1 MFRKRER
8 GVLDMETP
16 EEVFLPHVREYIIP
30 RKEYLGII
38 DAGSPLHEFYLNCE
52 SYSSNSIQID
62 TDTNTV
68 TLAGLAKPKSGCTL
82 SLTTTLLHLG
92 PFNEAGEAEF
102 FARFNGP
109 VRLKPDGETDSW
121 RSDFTALSSTW
132 NENGICMRFAIH
144 RPTFKD
150 WSYFQILEP
159 YAQVKQPLL
168 TRDLPDIRLP
178 PMVHQTLFLAYSM
191 GYFESP
197 RKATLREIA
206 ARLDISHTMVAR
218 HLREA
223 EFRSVSLLLALDPQ
237 NR

>member
-1 MFRKRER
+1 MFRERER

-16 EEVFLPHVREYIIP
+16 EEMFLPHVREYVIP
-30 RKEYLGII
+30 RNEYLDII
-38 DAGSPLHEFYLNCE
+38 NAGSTLREFYLNCE
-52 SYSSNSIQID
+52 SYSSKSIQID
-62 TDTNTV
+62 ADTNTV
-68 TLAGLAKPKSGCTL
+68 TIAGLAKPKLGCTL

-92 PFNEAGEAEF
+92 PIDEEGYAEF

-109 VRLKPDGETDSW
+109 VRLKPDLEGASW

-168 TRDLPDIRLP
+168 TRDFPDIRLP
-178 PMVHQTLFLAYSM
+178 PMVHQTVFLAYSM
-191 GYFESP
+191 GYFETP

-223 EFRSVSLLLALDPQ
+223 EFRSVSLLLALDPR

>member
-1 MFRKRER
+1 
-8 GVLDMETP
+8 MEP
-16 EEVFLPHVREYIIP
+16 PKEPFLPHVREYIIP
-30 RKEYLGII
+30 REEYLGIT
-38 DAGSPLHEFYLNCE
+38 DVRSTLHEFYRNCE
-52 SYSSNSIQID
+52 SYTSKSIQID
-62 TDTNTV
+62 VDSNTV
-68 TLAGLAKPKSGCTL
+68 TLAGLAKPKPGCTL

-168 TRDLPDIRLP
+168 TRDFPDIRLP
-178 PMVHQTLFLAYSM
+178 SMVHQTVFLAYSM

>member
-1 MFRKRER
+1 
-8 GVLDMETP
+8 METP
-16 EEVFLPHVREYIIP
+16 EEVFLPHVREYMIP
-30 RKEYLGII
+30 RKEYLEII
-38 DAGSPLHEFYLNCE
+38 DAGSTVHEFYLNCE

-68 TLAGLAKPKSGCTL
+68 TLAGIAKPKPGCTL
-82 SLTTTLLHLG
+82 SLTTTLLHVG

-132 NENGICMRFAIH
+132 DQNGICMRFAIH
-144 RPTFKD
+144 RPTFRD
-150 WSYFQILEP
+150 WSYFQVLEP

-168 TRDLPDIRLP
+168 TRDFPNIQLP
-178 PMVHQTLFLAYSM
+178 PMVHQTVFLAYSM

>member
-1 MFRKRER
+1 MFRERER
-8 GVLDMETP
+8 GVLDMEAS
-16 EEVFLPHVREYIIP
+16 EEVFLPHVREYVIP
-30 RKEYLGII
+30 REEYLALT
-38 DAGSPLHEFYLNCE
+38 DPSSTLHEFYRNCE
-52 SYSSNSIQID
+52 SYTSKSIQID
-62 TDTNTV
+62 ADTNTV
-68 TLAGLAKPKSGCTL
+68 TIAGLAKPKLGCTL
-82 SLTTTLLHLG
+82 SLTAPLLHLG
-92 PFNEAGEAEF
+92 SFNEAGEAEF

-159 YAQVKQPLL
+159 YAQVKRPLL
-168 TRDLPDIRLP
+168 TRDFPDIRLP
-178 PMVHQTLFLAYSM
+178 PMVHQTVFLAYSM